1 MINASL
7 DREEFLVPL
16 IELFFLDLLIGKG
29 FDNADTEQ
37 AVLNACVQLADL
49 LARIPKACA
58 HLAIED
64 CQHGNTAKIS
74 NLAYMTPFLS
84 MLCARIVLGEPIRLT
99 SLIGLCVIVC
109 GILIQL
115 KKTKNE
121 ETLLPSD
128 PK

>member
-1 MINASL
+1 MSK
-7 DREEFLVPL
+7 V
-16 IELFFLDLLIGKG
+16 
-29 FDNADTEQ
+29 
-37 AVLNACVQLADL
+37 
-49 LARIPKACA
+49 
-58 HLAIED
+58 
-64 CQHGNTAKIS
+64 
-74 NLAYMTPFLS
+74 FLS